1 MKEFV
6 EKYRPVR
13 QIVRGKT
20 TTEKAGSTDE
30 WAPEHVK
37 QLTSVDDSLINER
50 PPQVDKYE
58 SDLEDGEEPR
68 HSTSNGYHF
77 QIRGRPVRARFRLDL
92 KGTLVDIVNGQMIN
106 LKVGINLNSFL

>member
-13 QIVRGKT
+13 QRTVRGKT

-30 WAPEHVK
+30 WAPQHVK
-37 QLTSVDDSLINER
+37 HLTSVDDSSINER
-50 PPQVDKYE
+50 PPQVDKYK
-58 SDLEDGEEPR
+58 SDSEDGGGPR

-77 QIRGRPVRARFRLDL
+77 QIRKDSTSSFSTRFVRYTGRYH
-92 KGTLVDIVNGQMIN
+92 
-106 LKVGINLNSFL
+106 